1 MLSAQ
6 SPWNGAVFADRRAA
20 GAELA
25 AMVRTLTR
33 LRDPI
38 VLALPRGGVPVGYE
52 VARALQAPLDVL
64 VVRKLGAPGQEE
76 LAIGA
81 VASGGSEYLN
91 RELLAALGLSQ
102 DELDAIRERARAE
115 VQRRTERYRGDR
127 PWPDLHGRSVIVV
140 DDGAATGATALAAI
154 AALRDH
160 RPAEVIMALPLAP
173 ADTCQRLEAT
183 ADRVVCPRSPH
194 PFLAIGT
201 WYLEFGQVSDEEVRV
216 LLRKAAATAEEADRP
231 AVGPGW

>member
-1 MLSAQ
+1 MLSG
-6 SPWNGAVFADRRAA
+6 GASLGSGAIFVDRRTA

-25 AMVRTLTR
+25 GVVRTLAG

-52 VARALQAPLDVL
+52 VARAIGAPLDVL

-91 RELLAALGLSQ
+91 RELIAALGLSPE
-102 DELDAIRERARAE
+102 ELDEIREPARAE
-115 VQRRTERYRGDR
+115 VQRRTARYRGDR
-127 PWPDLHGRSVIVV
+127 PWPNLHGRSVIVV

-154 AALRDH
+154 AALRHH
-160 RPAEVIMALPLAP
+160 RPAELILAVPVAP
-173 ADTCQRLEAT
+173 ADARQRLET
-183 ADRVVCPRSPH
+183 AAERVLCLRSPC
-194 PFLAIGT
+194 PFLAIGA
-201 WYLEFGQVSDEEVRV
+201 WYLDFGQVSDEEVRT
-216 LLRKAAATAEEADRP
+216 LLRAAATAERADRP
-231 AVGPGW
+231 AADPW

>member
-1 MLSAQ
+1 MLSDQ
-6 SPWNGAVFADRRAA
+6 SPWNRAVFADRRSA

-25 AMVRTLTR
+25 TVVRTLTG

-52 VARALQAPLDVL
+52 VAQALRAPLDVL
-64 VVRKLGAPGQEE
+64 VVRKLGVPGQEE

-91 RELLAALGLSQ
+91 RELLTALRLSQ

-115 VQRRTERYRGDR
+115 VQRRTVRYRGDR
-127 PWPDLHGRSVIVV
+127 PWPDLHDRSVIMV
-140 DDGAATGATALAAI
+140 DDGAATGATALVAI
-154 AALRDH
+154 AALRGH
-160 RPAEVIMALPLAP
+160 RPAEVIVAIPVAP
-173 ADTCQRLEAT
+173 VDTCQRLEAD
-183 ADRVVCPRSPH
+183 ADRVVCLRSPY

-201 WYLEFGQVSDEEVRV
+201 WYIDFGQVSDEEVRV
-216 LLRKAAATAEEADRP
+216 LLRQAATTAEEADRP
-231 AVGPGW
+231 AVGR